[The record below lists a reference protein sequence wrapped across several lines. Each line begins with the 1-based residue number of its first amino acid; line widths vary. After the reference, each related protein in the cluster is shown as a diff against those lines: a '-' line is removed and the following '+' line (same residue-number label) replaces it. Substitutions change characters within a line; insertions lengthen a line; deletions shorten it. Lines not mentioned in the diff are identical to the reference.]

1 MTPAAYHMA
10 VAAATRCSIL
20 VAQLAMVCMRRVTA
34 SIICCM
40 LEVISQTLS
49 CQSTC
54 LLLAHVSS
62 WLTCI
67 LQLLTDPHMPAV
79 LDA

>member
-1 MTPAAYHMA
+1 MA
-10 VAAATRCSIL
+10 VAAAIRCSIL
-20 VAQLAMVCMRRVTA
+20 VALLAMVCMRRVTV

-40 LEVISQTLS
+40 LEVIRQTLS

-54 LLLAHVSS
+54 LLLAYVSS

-67 LQLLTDPHMPAV
+67 LQLLNGPQMPAV